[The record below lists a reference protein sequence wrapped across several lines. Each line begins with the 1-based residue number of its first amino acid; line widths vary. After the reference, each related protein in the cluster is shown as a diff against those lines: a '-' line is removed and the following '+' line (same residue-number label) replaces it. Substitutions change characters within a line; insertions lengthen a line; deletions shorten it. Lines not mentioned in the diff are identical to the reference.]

1 MIKELDFENQLL
13 RLLTKGESQWT
24 YREDI
29 TTEDALWQNI
39 RKKINQNNVDKL
51 EGEPLTEQE
60 FNRIKEQI
68 NFASFYQAGEWLK
81 GENGHVSVEIQRGQK
96 RLRLEVLNQ
105 NEITGGSTSYEV
117 IHQLSVEKREHH
129 FSKRRLDVTLLFNGL
144 PLIHIELKGPR
155 TSRKEAFN
163 QINKYIKEGVF
174 KGALSMVQMFVVM
187 NEGGAQYIAAPKQ
200 GELLNPK
207 FLTSWL
213 DKDNHPIHG
222 GLNFAKEV
230 LSIPQA
236 HHMISDYMV
245 LDSQSKALILLRP
258 YQIQAIQQI
267 YAASKEGKSG
277 FVWHTTGSGKT
288 LTSYKVARNLL
299 KIPSMNKTIFLVDR
313 RDLDDQTFTAY
324 DAYSKNDPIT
334 VKATN
339 HTQTLLKQL
348 LSKER
353 HLIITTRQKLDNIM
367 RQANAEELPE
377 KQVQKLRDLK
387 LAFVVDECHRT
398 LSSEKQR
405 LLQRFFSE
413 SLWYGFTGTPIFAD
427 NKKDVKG
434 DLAATTEQQYG
445 PCLHQYTV
453 KEAIHD
459 GSVLGF
465 KMDYQTTID
474 EETTMA
480 IVQEGEQ
487 TVSVNSENMAEIE
500 GHIPKVYF
508 EKDTHKLEVIHAIVN
523 KSRKKFGMFPNS
535 GKKNGEFYAAI
546 LTTSSIKEA
555 QRYYELFQEVI
566 RGESEVKISE
576 ETKRYAPDFPKVAI
590 TYSVSENEDNSIQN
604 QEKMRQSIADYNK
617 MFGTDYQI
625 DQMDHYNR
633 NLNER
638 LARKKNQY
646 LKREKQLDIVIVVD
660 RLLTGFDAPC
670 IANLFIDRAPQKPQ
684 DLIQA
689 FSRTNRIFD
698 EVKRYGNVTTFRT
711 PNLFKV
717 CVDRALRLYSSGGE
731 GSVLAPTFEET
742 ESRFKKAIEHISPF
756 LDCPQTVYD
765 APLSTQKA
773 FISACREVN
782 SAYHDLVVYDEYDQ
796 HPLTE
801 YGVTIEQLENLEAV
815 YIEVLEQLKEKPTSD
830 DEKELLEIDYEWTP
844 VHTEEINYEY
854 ILNLMQQV
862 VSTENKLQL
871 IDDQLQQE
879 VEAYIR
885 QLSHE
890 KEVLAQYLQEIWQN
904 ILDNPY
910 QYKEQNIHQILSE
923 KLQEK
928 EAEYIQSF
936 ANRWYVNESEVRYAI
951 QDYDKE
957 EASDSADLK
966 QLAEVAAKNYK
977 AQTESSEK
985 PLKLKKR
992 LKQEFKQLMSDYIE
1006 KLY

>member
-1 MIKELDFENQLL
+1 MDKELEFENQLL
-13 RLLTKGESQWT
+13 RLLTTGESQWT

-29 TTEDALWQNI
+29 KTEEALWNNI
-39 RKKINQNNVDKL
+39 RQKINQNNVDKL
-51 EGEPLTEQE
+51 EGELLTDQE
-60 FNRIKEQI
+60 FNRIKEQM
-68 NFASFYQAGEWLK
+68 NFASFYKAGEWLK

-117 IHQLSVEKREHH
+117 IHQLSIEKRERH
-129 FSKRRLDVTLLFNGL
+129 FSNRRLDVTLLFNGL

-155 TSRKEAFN
+155 TSRTEAFN

-174 KGALSMVQMFVVM
+174 KGPLSMVQMFVVM

-200 GELLNPK
+200 GQLLNRK

-213 DKDNHPIHG
+213 DKDNQPIHG
-222 GLNFAKEV
+222 GLNFAREV

-245 LDSQSKALILLRP
+245 LDAQSESLILLRP

-277 FVWHTTGSGKT
+277 YIWHTTGSGKT

-313 RDLDDQTFTAY
+313 RDLDDQTFTAF
-324 DAYSKNDPIT
+324 DAYSKTDPIT
-334 VKATN
+334 VEATD
-339 HTQTLLKQL
+339 HTQILLKQL
-348 LSKER
+348 LSEER

-367 RQANAEELPE
+367 RQANDGELPE
-377 KQVQKLRDLK
+377 RQVQKLRHLK

-413 SLWYGFTGTPIFAD
+413 SLWYGFTGTPIFAQ
-427 NKKDVKG
+427 NAKDVKG

-474 EETTMA
+474 EEKTLA
-480 IVQEGEQ
+480 IVQENGQEI
-487 TVSVNSENMAEIE
+487 SVASEEMAEIE
-500 GHIPKVYF
+500 GYIPKEYF
-508 EKDTHKLEVIHAIVN
+508 ENDQHKLEVIHAIIN
-523 KSRKKFGMFPNS
+523 KSRKKFGMFSNS
-535 GKKNGEFYAAI
+535 GKKNGEFYSAI

-566 RGESEVKISE
+566 RGESSVKIST

-590 TYSVSENEDNSIQN
+590 TYSVSENEDASIEN
-604 QEKMRQSIADYNK
+604 QEKMRQSLADYNE
-617 MFGTDYQI
+617 MFGTNYQV
-625 DQMDHYNR
+625 DQINNYNR
-633 NLNER
+633 DLNAR
-638 LARKKNQY
+638 LARKKSRYKN
-646 LKREKQLDIVIVVD
+646 REEQLDIVIVVD

-698 EVKRYGNVTTFRT
+698 EGKGYGNVTTFRT
-711 PNLFKV
+711 PHLFKE
-717 CVDRALRLYSSGGE
+717 CVDQALRLYSSGGE
-731 GSVLAPTFEET
+731 GSVLAPSFEET
-742 ESRFKKAIEHISPF
+742 EARFKEAVKHVSPF
-756 LDCPQTVYD
+756 LYCPQEVYG
-765 APLSTQKA
+765 APRSTQKA
-773 FISACREVN
+773 FLSAFREIN
-782 SAYHDLVVYDEYDQ
+782 GAYHNLVVYDEYDQ
-796 HPLTE
+796 HSLVE
-801 YGVTIEQLENLEAV
+801 YGITIEQLESLEPI
-815 YIEVLEQLKEKPTSD
+815 YLEVLEQVKEDQDPED
-830 DEKELLEIDYEWTP
+830 DKELLEIDYEWTP
-844 VHTEEINYEY
+844 VRTEEISYEY

-862 VSTENKLQL
+862 VSTKDKLQL
-871 IDDQLQQE
+871 IDDELQQE

-885 QLSHE
+885 KLSSH
-890 KEVLAQYLQEIWQN
+890 KEALGQYLQEIWEN
-904 ILDNPY
+904 ILEDPY
-910 QYKEQNIHQILSE
+910 RYEGQNIHQVLDE
-923 KLQEK
+923 KLKAK

-936 ANRWYVNESEVRYAI
+936 ASRWYVDEAEVRYAV

-957 EASDSADLK
+957 SESDSSDLK
-966 QLAEVAAKNYK
+966 QLAKIASKNYK
-977 AQTESSEK
+977 EQTDSTEP

-992 LKQEFKQLMSDYIE
+992 LKNEFRQFMSEYIE